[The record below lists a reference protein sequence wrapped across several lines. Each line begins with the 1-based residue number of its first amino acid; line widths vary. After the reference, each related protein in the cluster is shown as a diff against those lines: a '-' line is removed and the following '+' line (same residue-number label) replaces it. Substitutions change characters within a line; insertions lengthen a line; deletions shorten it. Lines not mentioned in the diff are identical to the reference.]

1 MGTSS
6 PQASPCSQPL
16 PGVTSIQLNL
26 GPPGHCS
33 PLAPKT
39 QSAPDLHPTSSPCL
53 PLFLISAPKL
63 SGEKFPIPCSPANS
77 FYLTSTGHITTCR
90 LSPHLQLGFY
100 LIFQSP
106 GGGGVCAV
114 KSNTLCPARSTVQ
127 QHHPPEWQFCLIFQ
141 EAQNVSFLR
150 FLSQTPS

>member
-1 MGTSS
+1 MGPSS

-33 PLAPKT
+33 QLAPKT

-106 GGGGVCAV
+106 GGGGVCAEFV
-114 KSNTLCPARSTVQ
+114 SNRSFQPRTFTTIVAKKRFRNSVSLL
-127 QHHPPEWQFCLIFQ
+127 PPLTH
-141 EAQNVSFLR
+141 LR
-150 FLSQTPS
+150 NDL